1 MMAEPYVYR
10 GGLYRDNTALRAW
23 LGRQEPELVL
33 EPDLPIIDPHHHFW
47 ETPARGRY
55 LLHEF
60 LDDLAAGH
68 NITQTVFLECEA
80 MYRTT
85 GPEELRSVG
94 EVEFVRGLAA
104 MGASGGYGTT
114 KIAAG
119 MVGFAELTVG
129 ARIRKTL
136 EAQVEAGGGILRGLR
151 YCMPWDK
158 HDEVGKYVVRCI
170 PPGLLFDPTF
180 REGYAQLKEFNLS
193 FDVWMYFTQLQD
205 IAALARA
212 FPDTTIIVNHVGGPI
227 CVGPYAGHR
236 AEVFEEWRRNLAVV
250 ASCPNTRIK
259 LGGLGMLHFGFDFHL
274 RDKPPASAELADA
287 WRPYIETCI
296 ELFGPERSMFESNA
310 PPDKQSCSYLTLWNA
325 FKRIA
330 AGASADE
337 KAALF
342 SGTAAEVYRL

>member
-1 MMAEPYVYR
+1 MAEPYVYR
-10 GGLYRDNTALRAW
+10 GGVYRDNAALREW
-23 LGRQEPELVL
+23 LAGQEPEPVL

-47 ETPARGRY
+47 ETPKRGRY

-60 LDDLAAGH
+60 LDDLGAGH
-68 NITQTVFLECEA
+68 AVTQSVFLECEA
-80 MYRTT
+80 MYRAH
-85 GPEELRSVG
+85 GPEMLRPVG

-104 MGASGGYGTT
+104 MSASGGYGPT

-119 MVGFAELTVG
+119 MVGFAELTEG
-129 ARIRKTL
+129 ASIRDTL
-136 EAQVEAGGGILRGLR
+136 AAEVAAGAEILRGIR

-158 HDEVGKYVVRCI
+158 HEDVVKYVVRYI
-170 PPGLLFDPTF
+170 PPGLLLDPTF
-180 REGYAQLKEFNLS
+180 RQGFAQLKEFDLS

-205 IAALARA
+205 VAALARA

-227 CVGPYAGHR
+227 CVGPYTGHR

-250 ASCPNTRIK
+250 ATCPNVRIK

-274 RDKPPASAELADA
+274 RDKPPSSADLADA

-296 ELFGPERSMFESNA
+296 ELFGPKRSMFESNF
-310 PPDKQSCSYLTLWNA
+310 PPDKQSCTYLTLWNA

-337 KAALF
+337 KTALF
-342 SGTAAEVYRL
+342 SGTAAEVYRLN

>member
-1 MMAEPYVYR
+1 MAEPYVYR
-10 GGLYRDNTALRAW
+10 GGIYRDNASLRAW
-23 LGRQEPELVL
+23 LAGQTPEEVL

-47 ETPARGRY
+47 ETPIRGRY

-68 NITQTVFLECEA
+68 NIVQTVFLECEA
-80 MYRTT
+80 MYRAS
-85 GPEELRSVG
+85 GPEALRPVG

-104 MGASGGYGTT
+104 MSASGGYGRA

-119 MVGFAELTVG
+119 MVGSAEFTLG
-129 ARIRKTL
+129 ARIRETL
-136 EAQVEAGGGILRGLR
+136 EAEVAAGNGILRGVR

-158 HDEVGKYVVRCI
+158 HDEVVKHVARYI
-170 PPGLLFDPTF
+170 PPGLLLDPAF
-180 REGYAQLKEFNLS
+180 REGFAQLREFGLS
-193 FDVWMYFTQLQD
+193 FDVWMYHTQLRD
-205 IAALARA
+205 VAALAEA
-212 FPDTTIIVNHVGGPI
+212 FPDTTIILNHVGGPLG
-227 CVGPYAGHR
+227 VGPYAGHR
-236 AEVFEEWRRNLAVV
+236 AEVFEVWRENLAVV
-250 ASCPNTRIK
+250 AACPNVRVK

-274 RDKPPASAELADA
+274 RDKPPSSAELADA

-296 ELFGPERSMFESNA
+296 EAFGPRRAMFESNF
-310 PPDKQSCSYLTLWNA
+310 PPDKQSCAYLTLWNA

-330 AGASADE
+330 SGASADE

>member
-1 MMAEPYVYR
+1 MAEPYVYR
-10 GGLYRDNTALRAW
+10 GGIYRDNASLRAW
-23 LGRQEPELVL
+23 LAGQAPEEVL

-47 ETPARGRY
+47 ETPIRGRY

-68 NITQTVFLECEA
+68 NIVQSVFLECEA
-80 MYRTT
+80 MYRAG
-85 GPEELRSVG
+85 GPEELRPVG

-104 MGASGGYGTT
+104 MSASGGYGRT

-119 MVGFAELTVG
+119 MVGFAELTLG
-129 ARIRKTL
+129 ARIRDTL
-136 EAQVEAGGGILRGLR
+136 EAEIAAGNGILRGVR

-158 HDEVGKYVVRCI
+158 HEEVVKYVARYV
-170 PPGLLFDPTF
+170 PPGLLLDATF
-180 REGYAQLKEFNLS
+180 REGFAQLKALGLS
-193 FDVWMYFTQLQD
+193 FDVWMYFTQLREV
-205 IAALARA
+205 AALARA
-212 FPDTTIIVNHVGGPI
+212 FPETTIVLNHVGGPI

-236 AEVFEEWRRNLAVV
+236 AEVFEEWRRAIAVV
-250 ASCPNTRIK
+250 AACPNVRVK

-274 RDKPPASAELADA
+274 RETPPSSAELAEA

-296 ELFGPERSMFESNA
+296 EAFGPRRAMFESNF

-325 FKRIA
+325 FRRIA
-330 AGASADE
+330 SGASAEE

-342 SGTAAEVYRL
+342 GGTAAEVYRL